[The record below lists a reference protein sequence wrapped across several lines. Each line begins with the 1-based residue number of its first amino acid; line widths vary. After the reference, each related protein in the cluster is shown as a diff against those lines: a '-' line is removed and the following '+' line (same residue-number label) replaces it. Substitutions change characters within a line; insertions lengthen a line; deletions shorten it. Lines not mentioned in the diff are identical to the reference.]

1 MTTQVIISPLA
12 SSVVTAGGVSVVA
25 IYGPM
30 IGGQIVNPYYAVDQG
45 IAVAE
50 NLYIDL
56 VNPASLGISTTTFVL
71 QPGQSFTVPAN
82 QTTNVSVNA
91 LTAGHQ
97 FSGYVISSIVP
108 YPPTPTPG
116 PFPPPGP
123 TSVSKTIPSYLY
135 KEYDDDEDCQAFV
148 SAFNAMAQQ
157 YVDSFNQIELPIYTS
172 PTISGPLLDWV
183 LTGLYGIPRPA
194 LSSGRNRN
202 IGPFNT
208 YVMNSIPF
216 NTQQLIGPQNV
227 TVVSDDI
234 YKRIATWNF
243 FKGDGKYFDVRWLKR
258 RIMRFVL
265 GVDGADVDVDQ
276 TYQISVTFGVGNQVN
291 ITLLGGTRTLTGGT
305 LFNRFLPNSM
315 AFNTAIT
322 VFDLLTPIPNAEIL
336 KEAIDSGVLQ
346 LPFQFKWVV
355 TI

>member
-1 MTTQVIISPLA
+1 MTTAVTISPPA
-12 SSVVTAGGVSVVA
+12 ATIVPFGGDPVVA

-30 IGGQIVNPYYAVDQG
+30 LGGIIVNPAHAADQG
-45 IAVAE
+45 LGVAE

-56 VNPASLGISTTTFVL
+56 VNPATLGESATTFVL
-71 QPGQSFTVPAN
+71 RPGQPFEIPAGQAN
-82 QTTNVSVNA
+82 NVTVNA
-91 LTAGHQ
+91 ASSGHQ
-97 FSGYVISSIVP
+97 FSGYVINSVVP
-108 YPPTPTPG
+108 YPPKPTPG
-116 PFPPPGP
+116 LFPPPRP
-123 TSVSKTIPSYLY
+123 TGVTKTIPSYLY
-135 KEYDDDEDCQAFV
+135 KQYDDDEDCQAFV

-172 PTISGPLLDWV
+172 PTIVGSLLDWV
-183 LTGLYGIPRPA
+183 LTGLYGIPRPS

-208 YVMNSIPF
+208 YVLNSIAF
-216 NTQQLIGPQNV
+216 NTQRVIGPQNV

-234 YKRIATWNF
+234 YKRVATWNF

-258 RIMRFVL
+258 RIMRFLL

-276 TYQISVTFGVGNQVN
+276 TYQVSVTFGVGNQVN
-291 ITLLGGTRTLTGGT
+291 ITLLTGKRALTGGA
-305 LFNRFLPNSM
+305 LFNRFLLNSM

-322 VFDLLTPIPNAEIL
+322 VFDPLTPLPNAEIL

-346 LPFQFKWVV
+346 LPFQFTYVV
-355 TI
+355 HV